1 MQLTFER
8 DSVCAGDDV
17 MAPNTVHIGFDSAP
31 LISELF
37 AQDGPVKDYLPSVS
51 ASRTFWS
58 AHIGAEH
65 IANLCFS
72 YMLSRSL
79 DVTLLVSDRLLS
91 SENIW
96 FTYLGQEKVAKR

>member
-17 MAPNTVHIGFDSAP
+17 MAPNTAHIEFDRAP
-31 LISELF
+31 LISEVF
-37 AQDGPVKDYLPSVS
+37 AYDGPVRDYLPSVS

-58 AHIGAEH
+58 AHISAEH
-65 IANLCFS
+65 IANLSFT

-91 SENIW
+91 SESIW
-96 FTYLGQEKVAKR
+96 FTYLGQEKVAQQ